1 VPANVR
7 RREITEDAMKR
18 LLCALAALLISTAAL
33 ATVNLNSATKDELV
47 ALPGIGPSKAQ
58 AIIDYRTQN
67 GPFRSVD
74 EIRKVRGIGEKLFQQ
89 IKPELTIAGSGARA
103 AVAQAPARGDAKPDA
118 KADTRAPTR
127 SGAGA
132 IAREDG
138 AKR

>member
-1 VPANVR
+1 
-7 RREITEDAMKR
+7 MKR

-33 ATVNLNSATKDELV
+33 AAVNLNSATKDELV

-74 EIRKVRGIGEKLFQQ
+74 EVRKVRGIGEKLFQQ
-89 IKPELTIAGSGARA
+89 IKPELTIAGSGPRA
-103 AVAQAPARGDAKPDA
+103 AVAQAPARDAKPDA
-118 KADTRAPTR
+118 KADARAPTR
-127 SGAGA
+127 SSAGA
-132 IAREDG
+132 IARDDA

>member
-1 VPANVR
+1 
-7 RREITEDAMKR
+7 MKR

-58 AIIDYRTQN
+58 AIIDYRAQN

-74 EIRKVRGIGEKLFQQ
+74 EVRKVRGIGEKLFQQ
-89 IKPELTIAGSGARA
+89 IKPELTIAGSGPRA
-103 AVAQAPARGDAKPDA
+103 AVAQAPARDTKPDT
-118 KADTRAPTR
+118 KADSRAPSR

-132 IAREDG
+132 IARDDA

>member
-1 VPANVR
+1 
-7 RREITEDAMKR
+7 MKR

-33 ATVNLNSATKDELV
+33 AAVNLNSATKDELV

-74 EIRKVRGIGEKLFQQ
+74 EVRKVRGIGEKLFQQ
-89 IKPELTIAGSGARA
+89 LKPELTIAGSGPRA
-103 AVAQAPARGDAKPDA
+103 AVAQAPARGDAKADV
-118 KADTRAPTR
+118 KADTRAPSR

-132 IAREDG
+132 IARED
-138 AKR
+138 APKR